1 MENRALIGSSRELV
15 RSSQLLKSIANPMRL
30 LVLSLLQERE
40 ANVKQ
45 LEDLTGMKQP
55 NVSRY
60 LRSLVK
66 SGLVHRRKAGQRTYY
81 SVANNHVAMMLRS
94 LQVII
99 GSNERS
105 N

>member
-1 MENRALIGSSRELV
+1 MENGTLNNGSGELV
-15 RSSQLLKSIANPMRL
+15 RSSRLLKSIANPMRL

-40 ANVKQ
+40 ANVRQ
-45 LEDLTGMKQP
+45 LELMTGMAQP

-60 LRSLVK
+60 LQSLVK
-66 SGLVHRRKAGQRTYY
+66 SGLVQKRKAGQRNFYR
-81 SVANNHVAMMLRS
+81 VANSHVATMLRS

-99 GSNERS
+99 GNGRS